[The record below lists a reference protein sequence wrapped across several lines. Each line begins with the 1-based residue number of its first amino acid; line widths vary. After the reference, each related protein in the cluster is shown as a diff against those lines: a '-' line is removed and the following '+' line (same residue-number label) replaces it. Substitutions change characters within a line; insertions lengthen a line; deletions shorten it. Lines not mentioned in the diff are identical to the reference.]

1 MFQNKKLD
9 WKWSTYTISGP
20 LREKISS
27 LKKFDAVF
35 LNGDSD
41 NFE

>member
-1 MFQNKKLD
+1 MILNLYVLNQKIGLEMVNL
-9 WKWSTYTISGP
+9 IPAGP

-35 LNGDSD
+35 LKW
-41 NFE
+41 